1 MNQQLIDNLAKVLLE
16 GDTSARMQAAYNLL
30 NMAKP
35 YSNKTIIQ
43 ILGQARAG
51 KDWTSYKLQEA
62 FKARGVSAEVMSY
75 AAPMK
80 RIAAKLFGISLDT
93 LDDFKNRS
101 DNVSIE
107 VYDDKV
113 KTDTTS
119 TCFQFNTNFREILQR
134 LGNEAMKSEF
144 GDDVWAQLAIKN
156 IKESTSDV
164 IIMSDCRFNVELEAI
179 GGITVRVNN
188 HSLPAPMN
196 HPSELELRDYNTD
209 YVIDNTDYKLTDDE
223 ITDLAKRI
231 LHDRTNS

>member
-1 MNQQLIDNLAKVLLE
+1 MKPLVIQL
-16 GDTSARMQAAYNLL
+16 
-30 NMAKP
+30 
-35 YSNKTIIQ
+35 
-43 ILGQARAG
+43 LGQARAG
-51 KDWTSYKLQEA
+51 KDWTAVKLQEA

-80 RIAAKLFGISLDT
+80 RIAAGLFRISLDT

-107 VYDDKV
+107 VYDDMV
-113 KTDTTS
+113 KTDITS
-119 TCFQFNTNFREILQR
+119 TCFQFNTNFREFLQR
-134 LGNEAMKSEF
+134 LGNDAIKPEF
-144 GDDVWAQLAIKN
+144 GNDVWAQLALKN
-156 IKESTSDV
+156 IKESTSNV

-196 HPSELELRDYNTD
+196 HPSELELREHTAMYNL
-209 YVIDNTDYKLTDDE
+209 DNTNYRLTDDE
-223 ITDLAKRI
+223 ITDLVKRI

>member
-1 MNQQLIDNLAKVLLE
+1 MN
-16 GDTSARMQAAYNLL
+16 L
-30 NMAKP
+30 NSKI
-35 YSNKTIIQ
+35 SDKLVIQ

-62 FKARGVSAEVMSY
+62 FKARGISAEVMSY

-101 DNVSIE
+101 DDVSIE

-144 GDDVWAQLAIKN
+144 GNDVWAQLTFKN

-164 IIMSDCRFNVELEAI
+164 IIMSDCRFNVELETI

-196 HPSELELRDYNTD
+196 HPSELELREHAAMYSL
-209 YVIDNTDYKLTDDE
+209 DNTNYRLTDDK
-223 ITDLAKRI
+223 IADLAKRI
-231 LHDRTNS
+231 IHDKANS